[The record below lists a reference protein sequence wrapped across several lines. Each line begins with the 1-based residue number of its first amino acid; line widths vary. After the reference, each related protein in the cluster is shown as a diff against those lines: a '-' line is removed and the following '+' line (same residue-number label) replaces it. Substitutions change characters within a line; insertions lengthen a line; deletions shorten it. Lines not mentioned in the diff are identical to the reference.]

1 MHAVYDEIADWYEY
15 EFLGPQD
22 ARASDPLEID
32 RCLRALLGPGG
43 GVCLEVG
50 CGTGV
55 HAATVRELGWTPVG
69 VDVSAG
75 MLRHA
80 RGRLAIARADAQR
93 LPLRDE
99 SLPAVISVMVHT
111 DMPGYLAVVREAAR
125 VLRPGGALVHVGVH
139 PCFCGGFADR
149 SDPQAVVIRPGY
161 LDSHW
166 TKASWTDK
174 GVRDKVGA
182 THFPLPSL
190 LHAFTSAGLTLDR
203 FAEGGRPSP
212 QVLAIRARKPAAPQ

>member
-1 MHAVYDEIADWYEY
+1 MRAVYDEIADWYEH
-15 EFLGPQD
+15 EFLGTQD
-22 ARASDPLEID
+22 TRAADPLEID
-32 RCLRALLGPGG
+32 RCLRALLGPGSG
-43 GVCLEVG
+43 TCLEVG

-93 LPLRDE
+93 LPFLDE
-99 SLPAVISVMVHT
+99 SVPVVISVMAHT
-111 DMPGYLAVVREAAR
+111 DMPGYLAVVNEAAR

-139 PCFCGGFADR
+139 PCFCGGFAGR

-161 LDSHW
+161 RDSHW

-182 THFPLPSL
+182 AHFPLPRL
-190 LHAFTSAGLTLDR
+190 LHAFTDAGLALDR
-203 FAEGGRPSP
+203 FAEGGTPTP
-212 QVLAIRARKPAAPQ
+212 QVLAIRARKPAAP